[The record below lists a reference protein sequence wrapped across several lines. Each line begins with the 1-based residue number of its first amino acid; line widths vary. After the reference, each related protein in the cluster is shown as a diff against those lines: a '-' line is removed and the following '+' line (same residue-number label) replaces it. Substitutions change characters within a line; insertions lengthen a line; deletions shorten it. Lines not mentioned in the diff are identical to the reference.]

1 MSHTRSV
8 RRTRSKRGTL
18 LAVDQTGGA
27 RPKPRAFTLIEVLVV
42 VAIIALLIAV
52 LLPSLRQAREQ
63 ARRVICGTNMR
74 TCFQALVM
82 YGASNKDFFPY
93 DDSQREE
100 EDTAEFVN
108 GGANAWEFFHRYV
121 QKGIPLEFRDWS
133 KCLTAPRPPSAST
146 YYAWLE
152 WYTCPSDQYYHIS
165 PSKKAGLPDGKTH
178 VEYMLSYCI
187 ATDIPFVVPRRPDGT
202 RIGVDIMGIRRQ
214 SSVKPPSGKILFTEA
229 GDDVADMSTAPW
241 EMADRNG
248 PPRPLNQ
255 IGIQR
260 QHRGSGSSGSNIVY
274 MDGSVR
280 YHQALLNSPPWYGL
294 PPSSAGLFDNVPLTR
309 LHASLQKREEPR
321 PPDYAY

>member
-8 RRTRSKRGTL
+8 RRTRSKRGAL
-18 LAVDQTGGA
+18 PAVHQTGGR
-27 RPKPRAFTLIEVLVV
+27 RPEPRAFTLIEVLVV

-93 DDSQREE
+93 DHSQREK
-100 EDTAEFVN
+100 EDITQLVN
-108 GGANAWEFFHRYV
+108 EGANAWEFFHRYV

-133 KCLTAPRPPSAST
+133 KCPSIKSPSAST

-152 WYTCPSDQYYHIS
+152 WYTCPSDQYYHTS
-165 PSKKAGLPDGKTH
+165 PSKKDGLPDGKTH
-178 VEYMLSYCI
+178 VEYMLSYCMT
-187 ATDIPFVVPRRPDGT
+187 TDIAYEMPRGADGVRT
-202 RIGVDIMGIRRQ
+202 GDTIQSIRRQ
-214 SSVKPPSGKILFTEA
+214 SSIKPPSGKILFSEA
-229 GDDVADMSTAPW
+229 GDDAREMAVAPW
-241 EMADRNG
+241 EIADRNN
-248 PPRPLNQ
+248 LINQ

-274 MDGSVR
+274 MDGSIR

-294 PPSSAGLFDNVPLTR
+294 PPSSAGLFDNVPLTK
-309 LHASLQKREEPR
+309 LNASLQKRAEPV
-321 PPDYAY
+321 PPNYAY